1 MSVSVQLEELPY
13 HPDSCALFEHLRDLP
28 GAVFLDSGF
37 PHCTTGR
44 YDILAALPV
53 ASAPAP
59 PSECA
64 SEKACREY
72 YGELQDFHDSHFAGT
87 MPAAPDIPF
96 CGGVI
101 GVLGYGMGNGL
112 HGITG
117 TSSGSQT
124 PIAALHAYEWCI
136 VQDHLLRRAV
146 FVSQPGVERS
156 RRREVLA
163 LLRQSTV
170 TRGPAFT
177 LRESFTSNVTAA
189 QYRSA
194 FERIQDYILAGDC
207 YQVNFAQRF
216 SAPFAGDPWQAYTE
230 LRRVAAAP
238 FSAFVSLGERAAV
251 MSLSPERFLSLQGRR
266 VETSPIKGTRPRY
279 SDPRADA
286 RALRELRDS
295 DKDRAE
301 NLMIVDL
308 LRNDLGRNCVPGSIH
323 VDRLFEIKSFAAV
336 HHLVSTIVGELAP
349 RSSAWDLL
357 RDSFPGGSIT
367 GAPKRRA
374 MQIIAELEAH
384 PRQSYC
390 GSILYVS
397 ADGRMDSNIAIRT
410 LLCEAGQVHCWG
422 GGGIVADSRWQR
434 EYRETSTAWNWLN
447 SSTTFRG
454 AWIRIP
460 TSASSS
466 IVVSLYES
474 PAAITR

>member
-286 RALRELRDS
+286 RALRELRDP

-301 NLMIVDL
+301 PLMIVDL
-308 LRNDLGRNCVPGSIH
+308 LRNDLSRVCLPESVH
-323 VDRLFEIKSFAAV
+323 VSQLCELESYAYV
-336 HHLVSTIVGELAP
+336 QHLVSAVEGT
-349 RSSAWDLL
+349 L
-357 RDSFPGGSIT
+357 RPDCTALDQFRTAFPGGSIT
-367 GAPKRRA
+367 GAPKVRA
-374 MQIIAELEAH
+374 MQIIAELEPTARG
-384 PRQSYC
+384 PYC
-390 GSILYVS
+390 GSLAYVGF
-397 ADGRMDSNIAIRT
+397 DGTMDSSILIRT
-410 LLCEAGQVHCWG
+410 LTASQGWWQLPV
-422 GGGIVADSRWQR
+422 GGGIVADSDARL
-434 EYRETSTAWNWLN
+434 EYEETWHKAAGLLQ
-447 SSTTFRG
+447 
-454 AWIRIP
+454 
-460 TSASSS
+460 
-466 IVVSLYES
+466 SLA
-474 PAAITR
+474 P